1 MQITYPPDLPVS
13 QLHDE
18 IVEAIRANQ
27 VVVIAGA
34 TGSGKT
40 TQLPKMC
47 LEIGQTSIAH
57 TQPRR
62 IAARAVAERIS
73 EELGV
78 TLGGLVGYQVRFTD
92 KASAETRVKVMTD
105 GILLAAL
112 QGDRTL
118 SQYDTIIIDEA
129 HERSLNIDF
138 LLGYLKQ
145 LLPKRPDL
153 KLIITSATIDPGS
166 FSRHFG
172 DAPIIEVS
180 GRSYPIEIR
189 YRPVANEKSDD
200 ADPDV
205 ETTASDYLDGV
216 VAALA
221 ELEAESVGD
230 TLVFLSGESEIRDAQ
245 DAIDGSI
252 KGGLLAKGTEVLPL
266 YGRLSAAEQHRVF
279 ETSKVVGLK
288 RRVIL
293 ATNVAETS
301 LTIPNIKYVIDAGTA
316 RISRYSHKA
325 KVQRLPIEAISQAS
339 ANQRAG
345 RAGRLGPGI
354 VIRLYS
360 QEDFDSRPEFTDP
373 EILRTNLASVILQS
387 AQLGLGDILEFGF
400 LQPPDPRAVK
410 DGLGLLGELGAI
422 SHQDASGIKLSAVGR
437 SLARLPMEP
446 RFARMLV
453 ESKQHGL
460 TREVMIIVAGLTIQ
474 DPRERP
480 LEKRA
485 QADQMH
491 ARFVDPTS
499 DFLSLLNLWNYL
511 EEKQRELS
519 SSAFRRLCRSEYLNF
534 LRVREWQDLIRQLRS
549 MTKPLGLVMNEPKVD
564 PDGIHK
570 SLLAGLLSQIGIKQ
584 VSDKKLSTVPAKGK
598 ADESKP
604 QRTNAEYVGSN
615 QKKFVIFPGSALAKK
630 PPVAIMSSEL
640 VETSRL
646 FARMNAA
653 IDPSWAE
660 KLGGELCKRT
670 YSEPHW
676 EKSQGAVVAY
686 ERVTLYGVPIIVS
699 RRMQF
704 ARIDAGYARELF
716 IRHALVLGEWDSK
729 QAFDRANRA
738 LLKELEA
745 LADRARKPQMAADED
760 DVFRFYDQRVPA
772 EVVST
777 RSFEGWF
784 KVAKRDTPDLLTMTR
799 ETLLG
804 SSEQQADEA
813 EHPSEILVGGQ
824 EFRLRYRF
832 DPGAV
837 DDGATVDVPLAVLST
852 ITPDAFEWL
861 VPGLRAELVT
871 ELIRSL
877 PKNLRRNVVPA
888 ADWAAKALAVLPAEP
903 TGNLLTTLAKTLQQ
917 LSGTKFEATD
927 FDPSRL
933 TTAMRMTYRVVD
945 ARGKTLGLSTD
956 LAGLQAKFSADARSA
971 VAAVVE
977 GAAGGAGVSG
987 AASAGAGASA
997 AAIERSG
1004 ILRWDFKSLQA
1015 THETRMGQN
1024 TVRAFAA
1031 LVAPAGWPL
1040 AKSAGSAGSGS
1051 GGANSGGSGGASSGI
1066 PVSLQLFATEAERFR
1081 HHWRGVVALVCN
1093 EIASPSKY
1101 VEEHL
1106 TSQEKLAIASLPY
1119 SNLAA
1124 FVDDVIFAVVE
1135 RALRAEVESGLVFD
1149 EAAFGR
1155 VRAAAASNVIDV
1167 CFETAALAAKIAV
1180 LGREAN
1186 KAISECKQFELLSVL
1201 NAEKNHL
1208 AELLVPGFI
1217 GRMGLNR
1224 LPRLAVYLQAIK
1236 LRVEKLQADPMRDRV
1251 AAAELDQALAIYN
1264 FAGGVLPLPLDLGE
1278 LAAAAKPEQL
1288 ARIVNARW
1296 MLEELRVSLFAQALG
1311 TAESVSVQRIK
1322 KVLG

>member
-1 MQITYPPDLPVS
+1 VQISYPPDLPVS

-27 VVVIAGA
+27 VVIVAGA

-47 LEIGQTSIAH
+47 LELGQKSIAH

-78 TLGGLVGYQVRFTD
+78 ELGGLVGYQVRFTD

-153 KLIITSATIDPGS
+153 KVIITSATIDPGS

-180 GRSYPIEIR
+180 GRSYPIEVR
-189 YRPVANEKSDD
+189 YRPVASEKSDD

-205 ETTASDYLDGV
+205 ETTAADYLDGV
-216 VAALA
+216 TLALA
-221 ELEAESVGD
+221 ELEEEAVGD

-245 DAIDGSI
+245 DAIEGHI

-266 YGRLSAAEQHRVF
+266 YGRLSAADQHRVF
-279 ETSKVVGLK
+279 ETSKVAGLK

-316 RISRYSHKA
+316 RISRYSHRA

-360 QEDFDSRPEFTDP
+360 EEDFAGRPEFTDP
-373 EILRTNLASVILQS
+373 EILRTNLASVILQA
-387 AQLGLGDILEFGF
+387 AQLGLGDLLEFPF

-410 DGLGLLGELGAI
+410 DGLGLLAELGAI
-422 SHQDASGIKLSAVGR
+422 SHHDAAGIKLSQVGR
-437 SLARLPMEP
+437 TLARLPMEP

-453 ESKQHGL
+453 ESKNHGL

-480 LEKRA
+480 LEKRP

-491 ARFVDPTS
+491 ARFADPSS

-511 EEKQRELS
+511 EDKQRELS

-534 LRVREWQDLIRQLRS
+534 LRVREWQDLIRQLRT
-549 MTKPLGLVMNEPKVD
+549 MTKPLGLHLNEPKVD

-584 VSDKKLSTVPAKGK
+584 VSDKKPSTVPAKGK
-598 ADESKP
+598 ADEVTKP
-604 QRTNAEYVGSN
+604 RTNAEYLGSN
-615 QKKFVIFPGSALAKK
+615 QKKFVIFPGSSLAKK
-630 PPVAIMSSEL
+630 PPVALMSSEL

-653 IDPSWAE
+653 IDPAWAE
-660 KLGGELCKRT
+660 KLAGELCKRT
-670 YSEPHW
+670 FSEPHW
-676 EKSQGAVVAY
+676 EKTQGAVVAY
-686 ERVTLYGVPIIVS
+686 ERVTLYGVPIVTN

-704 ARIDAGYARELF
+704 SRINAEYSRELF
-716 IRHALVLGEWDSK
+716 IRHALVMGEWDSK
-729 QAFDRANRA
+729 QAFDHTNRA

-745 LADRARKPQMAADED
+745 LADRARKPQMAADEE
-760 DVFRFYDQRVPA
+760 DVFRFYDARVPA
-772 EVVST
+772 DVFST
-777 RSFEGWF
+777 RSFEGWW
-784 KVAKRDTPDLLTMTR
+784 KAAKHATPDLLTMTR
-799 ETLLG
+799 ADLLG
-804 SSEQQADEA
+804 DQEKQADEA
-813 EHPSEILVGGQ
+813 QHPSEISVAGQ

-832 DPGAV
+832 DPGAT
-837 DDGATVDVPLAVLST
+837 DDGVTVDVPLAVLST
-852 ITPDAFEWL
+852 LTPDGFDWL

-888 ADWAAKALAVLPAEP
+888 ADWAAKALAVLPDEP
-903 TGNLLTTLAKTLQQ
+903 TGNLQATLAKTLQQ
-917 LSGTKFEATD
+917 LSGTKFEVGD
-927 FDPSRL
+927 FDVSKL

-945 ARGKTLGLSTD
+945 ARGKTLGMATD
-956 LAGLQAKFSADARSA
+956 LASLQARFTTDARSA

-977 GAAGGAGVSG
+977 SASVATAAE
-987 AASAGAGASA
+987 
-997 AAIERSG
+997 AAIERSA
-1004 ILRWDFKSLQA
+1004 IMRWDFAELQSR
-1015 THETRMGQN
+1015 HETKLGN
-1024 TVRAFAA
+1024 NVVRAFAA
-1031 LVAPAGWPL
+1031 LVAP
-1040 AKSAGSAGSGS
+1040 KGSLGQAVSGS
-1051 GGANSGGSGGASSGI
+1051 GAKGWAG
-1066 PVSLQLFATEAERFR
+1066 VSLQLFATEAEQLYQ
-1081 HHWRGVVALVCN
+1081 HWRGVVALVCA
-1093 EIASPSKY
+1093 EIASPAKY

-1119 SNLAA
+1119 PNFAA
-1124 FVDDVIFAVVE
+1124 FIDDLIAAVAE
-1135 RALRAEVESGLVFD
+1135 RAVRAENPSGLIFSQAQFD
-1149 EAAFGR
+1149 R
-1155 VRAAAASNVIDV
+1155 VRAAAAANLIDI
-1167 CFETAALAAKIAV
+1167 CFNTAALVAKIAV
-1180 LGREAN
+1180 LAREAN
-1186 KAISECKQFELLSVL
+1186 KAISECKTFELLSIL
-1201 NAEKNHL
+1201 TAEKNHL
-1208 AELLVPGFI
+1208 AELLVPNFVS
-1217 GRMGLNR
+1217 RTGLDR
-1224 LPRLAVYLQAIK
+1224 LPRLAIYLQAVRARIE
-1236 LRVEKLQADPMRDRV
+1236 RLQVDSTRDRV
-1251 AAAELDQALAIYN
+1251 AAADLDQALALYN
-1264 FAGGVLPLPLDLGE
+1264 FAGGVLPLPADLSQ
-1278 LAAAAKPEQL
+1278 LPAASKPEL
-1288 ARIVNARW
+1288 LERIVTARW
-1296 MLEELRVSLFAQALG
+1296 LLEELRVSLFAQPLG
-1311 TAESVSVQRIK
+1311 TSETVSVQRIK
-1322 KVLG
+1322 KALS

>member
-1 MQITYPPDLPVS
+1 MHISYPPDLPVS

-18 IVEAIRANQ
+18 IVEAIRGNQ
-27 VVVIAGA
+27 VVIVAGA

-47 LEIGQTSIAH
+47 LELGQKSIAH

-73 EELGV
+73 FELGV
-78 TLGGLVGYQVRFTD
+78 ELGGLVGYQVRFTD
-92 KASAETRVKVMTD
+92 RASAETRVKVMTD

-112 QGDRTL
+112 QGDPTL

-180 GRSYPIEIR
+180 GRSFPIEVR
-189 YRPVANEKSDD
+189 YRAVASEKSDD

-216 VAALA
+216 TLALA
-221 ELEAESVGD
+221 ELEGEAVGD

-245 DAIDGSI
+245 DAIEGHI

-279 ETSKVVGLK
+279 ETSKVAGLK

-360 QEDFDSRPEFTDP
+360 EDDFASRPEFTDP
-373 EILRTNLASVILQS
+373 EILRTNLASVILQA
-387 AQLGLGDILEFGF
+387 AQLGLGDLLEFPF

-410 DGLGLLGELGAI
+410 DGLGLLTELGAI
-422 SHQDASGIKLSAVGR
+422 AHHDAAGIKLSPVGR
-437 SLARLPMEP
+437 TLARLPMEP

-453 ESKQHGL
+453 ESKNHGL

-480 LEKRA
+480 LEKRP

-491 ARFVDPTS
+491 ARFADPTS

-519 SSAFRRLCRSEYLNF
+519 SSAFRKLCRSEYLNF

-549 MTKPLGLVMNEPKVD
+549 MTKPLGLHMNEPKVD

-584 VSDKKLSTVPAKGK
+584 VSDKKPSTVPAKGK
-598 ADESKP
+598 PDEVTKP
-604 QRTNAEYVGSN
+604 RTNAEYLGSN
-615 QKKFVIFPGSALAKK
+615 QKKFVIFPGSTLVKK
-630 PPVAIMSSEL
+630 PPLALMSSEL

-653 IDPSWAE
+653 IDPAWAE
-660 KLGGELCKRT
+660 KLAGELCKRT
-670 YSEPHW
+670 FSEPHW
-676 EKSQGAVVAY
+676 EKTQGAVVAY
-686 ERVTLYGVPIIVS
+686 ERVTLYGVPIVTN

-704 ARIDAGYARELF
+704 SRINVEYSRELF
-716 IRHALVLGEWDSK
+716 IRHALVQGEWDSK

-745 LADRARKPQMAADED
+745 LADRARKPQMAPDED
-760 DVFRFYDQRVPA
+760 DVFRFYDARVPA

-777 RSFEGWF
+777 RSFEGWW
-784 KVAKRDTPDLLTMTR
+784 KVAKHATPELLTMTR
-799 ETLLG
+799 ADLLG
-804 SSEQQADEA
+804 EQEKLPDEV
-813 EHPSEILVGGQ
+813 EHPSQILVGGQ
-824 EFRLRYRF
+824 EFRLSYRF
-832 DPGAV
+832 DPGAI
-837 DDGATVDVPLAVLST
+837 DDGVTATVPLPVLST
-852 ITPDAFEWL
+852 LSPDAFEWL
-861 VPGLRAELVT
+861 VPAMRSELVT

-903 TGNLLTTLAKTLQQ
+903 NGNLLATLAKTLQQ
-917 LSGTKFEATD
+917 LSGTKLEADD
-927 FDPSRL
+927 FDASKL

-945 ARGKTLGLSTD
+945 ARGKTLGLGND
-956 LAGLQAKFSADARSA
+956 LAVLQAKFSADARTA
-971 VAAVVE
+971 VASVVE
-977 GAAGGAGVSG
+977 SALGGAG
-987 AASAGAGASA
+987 SAGGGVGEPT
-997 AAIERSG
+997 IERSG
-1004 ILRWDFKSLQA
+1004 ILRWDFAELQSR
-1015 THETRMGQN
+1015 HETKLGN
-1024 TVRAFAA
+1024 NVVRAFAA
-1031 LVAPAGWPL
+1031 LVAPSSKQ
-1040 AKSAGSAGSGS
+1040 AKSEG
-1051 GGANSGGSGGASSGI
+1051 
-1066 PVSLQLFATEAERFR
+1066 VSLQLFATEAEQLR
-1081 HHWRGVVALVCN
+1081 HHWRGVVALVCA
-1093 EIASPSKY
+1093 EIASPAKY

-1106 TSQEKLAIASLPY
+1106 TSHEKLAIASLPY
-1119 SNLAA
+1119 SS
-1124 FVDDVIFAVVE
+1124 FAVFIEDLIAAVAE
-1135 RALRAEVESGLVFD
+1135 RAVRAEHPQGLIFSQAQF
-1149 EAAFGR
+1149 ER
-1155 VRAAAASNVIDV
+1155 VRAAAQADLIGV
-1167 CFETAALAAKIAV
+1167 CFQTAAQAAKIAV
-1180 LGREAN
+1180 LAREAN
-1186 KAISECKQFELLSVL
+1186 KAISECKVFEFLSVL

-1208 AELLVPGFI
+1208 AELLVPNFVS
-1217 GRMGLNR
+1217 RTGLDR
-1224 LPRLAVYLQAIK
+1224 LPRLAVYLQAVRMRI
-1236 LRVEKLQADPMRDRV
+1236 EKLQVDSTRDRV
-1251 AAAELDQALAIYN
+1251 AAADLDQALAIFN
-1264 FAGGVLPLPLDLGE
+1264 FAGGVLPLPDDPGQLP
-1278 LAAAAKPEQL
+1278 AATKPEQL
-1288 ARIVNARW
+1288 ERIVAARW
-1296 MLEELRVSLFAQALG
+1296 LLEELRVSLFAQSLG
-1311 TAESVSVQRIK
+1311 TSETVSVQRIK
-1322 KVLG
+1322 KALS